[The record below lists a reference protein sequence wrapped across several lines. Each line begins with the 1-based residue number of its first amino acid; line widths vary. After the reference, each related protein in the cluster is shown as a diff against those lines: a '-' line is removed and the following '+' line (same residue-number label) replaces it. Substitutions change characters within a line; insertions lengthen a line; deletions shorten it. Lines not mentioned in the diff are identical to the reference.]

1 MTGESESLADALLFL
16 DPGTLVA
23 LEPVKVMGGDFSLEA
38 SARNTVLLTP

>member
-1 MTGESESLADALLFL
+1 MTGESESLADASLFP
-16 DPGTLVA
+16 DPEMLG